1 MQKTRN
7 TVVPTDISTTQLLH
21 LRLRGV
27 FAEEE
32 TGRLQEPEK
41 QGVCCETV
49 SSSSVRGSVPLKSY
63 QHGFLSKTEILAL
76 IDIRMWKVC
85 GS

>member
-49 SSSSVRGSVPLKSY
+49 SPSNAREYPPPKKISPTWLPKHELEIGVPK
-63 QHGFLSKTEILAL
+63 
-76 IDIRMWKVC
+76 
-85 GS
+85 